1 MDLFS
6 FDNTSYISNNINVQS
21 PSLSLSLWLSQL
33 ILEIRSRY
41 MSEDPPL
48 IRCPSCGSLLTSPLN
63 GTGMW
68 ECRYHLCR
76 AIFPAIASRE
86 LHQTLLITER
96 DELHLGDRKR

>member
-1 MDLFS
+1 
-6 FDNTSYISNNINVQS
+6 
-21 PSLSLSLWLSQL
+21 
-33 ILEIRSRY
+33 

-76 AIFPAIASRE
+76 AIFPAIESRD
-86 LHQTLLITER
+86 LHQTQLIV
-96 DELHLGDRKR
+96 DHYPLDDAD

>member
-1 MDLFS
+1 
-6 FDNTSYISNNINVQS
+6 
-21 PSLSLSLWLSQL
+21 
-33 ILEIRSRY
+33 

-86 LHQTLLITER
+86 PHQTPLIMER
-96 DELHLGDRKR
+96 DELYFVDRKR